1 MKEINNLSDIYYDK
15 KLNYSYT
22 NSSYDR
28 KGQNIDYDTFLY
40 EENNERVIMDVK
52 GCGCVTRIFLP
63 TSGSSESHLKIYVDD
78 ILWCDDT
85 LENIFTGKNGVFDSA
100 LVYIT
105 NPKENIAVEQSG
117 YTSYVQIP
125 FKKRIKIFSNSPS
138 LFYYHINYTLY
149 NENKNTLLSNEEYK
163 ELFLGKSIC
172 EKVSDKDAISFSIN
186 SAETY
191 NAVEFKGNGTINSIR
206 LQISDIFEK
215 KLIDL
220 KNSNKKPYYSYCIT
234 EYGYEVLNNTY
245 IKCEF
250 DDEGECVYSP
260 LSSFFGLSTHG
271 IDDKAPDY
279 LTKSLFA
286 GVDDD
291 LEFYFNFPMPFLRYA
306 KISFE
311 NKSSK
316 PTPQITV
323 NICKNEETHINDI
336 LYFKTSYVEFDYK
349 ETDLRDMELLKLNG
363 RGSLVGVVMSMDTD
377 TTKEMNKQYL
387 EGDEHIYIDNSKTP
401 QHNGTGTEDFFNGAY
416 YWAYGTHSKPL
427 SGCMYNT
434 RWGKYSQGDESECFK
449 SSAYRYMINDKINF
463 NSNLVFNL
471 EHGSWSTPNTS
482 REFGN
487 ALFLYYISNS
497 SPTES
502 IHINAQSDEIVVS
515 QYEGYT
521 YGENTALYIERLE
534 KGDKKSIAL
543 EIPENT
549 NLIMLRRIFDYSTE
563 NQDAE
568 IYVGNSQVG
577 NWYTPGN
584 NEFYKFKTSDFVIP
598 KSYFENKK
606 TTTID
611 IEVVSKEFNFNNIE
625 IIFYK

>member
-1 MKEINNLSDIYYDK
+1 MKNKIDLSNIYNGK
-15 KLNYSYT
+15 TLNYSYT

-28 KGQNIDYDTFLY
+28 EGQNKDYDTYLY

-63 TSGSSESHLKIYVDD
+63 TSGSSEAHLKIYVDD

-85 LENIFTGKNGVFDSA
+85 LDNIFTGKNAQFEGE

-105 NPKENIAVEQSG
+105 NPKENKIVEQSG

-125 FKKRIKIFSNSPS
+125 FKKRIKIYSDCPS
-138 LFYYHINYTLY
+138 LFYYHINYTLFTDDKT
-149 NENKNTLLSNEEYK
+149 ELLSNTEYK
-163 ELFLGKSIC
+163 ELFSQKGITKKNI
-172 EKVSDKDAISFSIN
+172 EKDTISFSIKG
-186 SAETY
+186 SQVY
-191 NAVEFKGNGTINSIR
+191 DAVELKENATIKGIKLNIP
-206 LQISDIFEK
+206 DIFEK

-220 KNSNKKPYYSYCIT
+220 ENCDENPYYSYCIT
-234 EYGYEVLNNTY
+234 PYGYEVLNNIY

-260 LSSFFGLSTHG
+260 LTSFFGLSTHG

-279 LTKSLFA
+279 LTKSIFA
-286 GVDDD
+286 GVDND
-291 LEFYFNFPMPFLRYA
+291 LQFYFNFPMPFLRYA
-306 KISFE
+306 KISFK
-311 NKSSK
+311 NKSNN
-316 PTPQITV
+316 PTPQITF
-323 NICKNEETHINDI
+323 NISKSSETHKSDI

-377 TTKEMNKQYL
+377 AAKEMNKQYL

-427 SGCMYNT
+427 SGCMFNT
-434 RWGKYSQGDESECFK
+434 RWGKYSKGNESVSFK
-449 SSAYRYMINDKINF
+449 SSAYRYMLNDKISFHN
-463 NSNLVFNL
+463 NLVFNL

-487 ALFLYYISNS
+487 ALFLYYIGKS
-497 SPTES
+497 SPAKTIS
-502 IHINAQSDEIVVS
+502 INAQSDEIVVS

-521 YGENTALYIERLE
+521 YGEPKALYIERLE
-534 KGDKKSIAL
+534 KSRKKSITI

-549 NLIMLRRIFDYSTE
+549 NLILLRRTLDYSVE
-563 NQDAE
+563 NQEAA
-568 IYVGNSQVG
+568 IYVNNKLAG
-577 NWYTPGN
+577 NWYTPGS
-584 NEFYKFKTSDFVIP
+584 NEFYKFKTGDFVIA
-598 KSYFENKK
+598 KSYFENEK

-611 IEVVSKEFNFNNIE
+611 IDVVSEEFNFNSID
-625 IIFYK
+625 IIFL

>member
-1 MKEINNLSDIYYDK
+1 MNQNKILSNIYNDK
-15 KLNYSYT
+15 TLNYSYT

-28 KGQNIDYDTFLY
+28 KGQNADYDTYLY

-63 TSGSSESHLKIYVDD
+63 TSGSSEAHLKIYVDD

-85 LENIFTGKNGVFDSA
+85 LENIFTGKNEQFAGE

-105 NPKENIAVEQSG
+105 NPKENIIVEQSG

-125 FKKRIKIFSNSPS
+125 FKKRIKMISDSPS
-138 LFYYHINYTLY
+138 LFYYHINYTIF
-149 NENKNTLLSNEEYK
+149 NDDKNTLLSNTEYR
-163 ELFLGKSIC
+163 ELFSKRAILKENL
-172 EKVSDKDAISFSIN
+172 EKDTISFSIKG
-186 SAETY
+186 SQVY
-191 NAVEFKGNGTINSIR
+191 DAVELKGNATINGIK
-206 LQISDIFEK
+206 LNISDIFEQ

-220 KNSNKKPYYSYCIT
+220 KNCDEKPYYSYCIT
-234 EYGYEVLNNTY
+234 PYGYEVLNNIY

-260 LSSFFGLSTHG
+260 LTSFFGLSTHG

-279 LTKSLFA
+279 LTKSVFA
-286 GVDDD
+286 GVDDNF
-291 LEFYFNFPMPFLRYA
+291 EFYFNFPMPFLRYA

-311 NKSSK
+311 NKSNNQ
-316 PTPQITV
+316 TPQIKF
-323 NICKNEETHINDI
+323 NISKSSETNKSDI

-349 ETDLRDMELLKLNG
+349 ETDLHDMELLKLNG

-377 TTKEMNKQYL
+377 AAKEMNKQYL

-416 YWAYGTHSKPL
+416 YWAYGTHSKPF
-427 SGCMYNT
+427 SGCMFNT
-434 RWGKYSQGDESECFK
+434 RWGKYSQGDESVSFK
-449 SSAYRYMINDKINF
+449 SSAYRYMLNDRISFHN
-463 NSNLVFNL
+463 NLVFNL

-487 ALFLYYISNS
+487 ALFLYYIGKS
-497 SPTES
+497 SPAETIS
-502 IHINAQSDEIVVS
+502 LNAQSDEIVVS

-521 YGENTALYIERLE
+521 YGEAKALYIERLE
-534 KGDKKSIAL
+534 KNGKKSITI
-543 EIPENT
+543 EIPETT
-549 NLIMLRRIFDYSTE
+549 NLILLRRTLDYSVE
-563 NQDAE
+563 NQEAA
-568 IYVGNSQVG
+568 IYVNNKLAGD
-577 NWYTPGN
+577 WYTPGS
-584 NEFYKFKTSDFVIP
+584 NEFYKFKTSDFVID
-598 KSYFENKK
+598 KSYFENEK

-611 IEVVSKEFNFNNIE
+611 IDVVSEEFNFNSIE
-625 IIFYK
+625 IIFL

>member
-1 MKEINNLSDIYYDK
+1 MNEKINLSNIYNDK
-15 KLNYSYT
+15 TLNYSYT

-40 EENNERVIMDVK
+40 KENNERVIMDVK
-52 GCGCVTRIFLP
+52 GCGCITRIFLP
-63 TSGSSESHLKIYVDD
+63 TSGSSESYLKIYVDD

-85 LENIFTGKNGVFDSA
+85 LENIFIGNNEHFDGE

-105 NPKENIAVEQSG
+105 NPKENKVVEQSG

-138 LFYYHINYTLY
+138 LFYYHINYTIF
-149 NENKNTLLSNEEYK
+149 NDGKNTLFSNTQYK
-163 ELFLGKSIC
+163 ELFSMKSNLNENF
-172 EKVSDKDAISFSIN
+172 EKDSISFTLN
-186 SAETY
+186 GTEHC
-191 NAVEFKGNGTINSIR
+191 NAFEFKGNGTINSIR
-206 LQISDIFEK
+206 LLISGIIEK

-220 KNSNKKPYYSYCIT
+220 KNCDEKPYYSYCIT

-245 IKCEF
+245 IMCEF

-260 LSSFFGLSTHG
+260 LTSFFGLSSHG

-279 LTKSLFA
+279 LTKSVFA

-291 LEFYFNFPMPFLRYA
+291 LRFYFNFPMPFLRYA

-311 NKSSK
+311 NKSNN

-323 NICKNEETHINDI
+323 NIIKNEENHANNI

-349 ETDLRDMELLKLNG
+349 ETDLRDMELLKLEG
-363 RGSLVGVVMSMDTD
+363 SGSLVGVVMSMDTD
-377 TTKEMNKQYL
+377 ATKEMNKQYL
-387 EGDEHIYIDNSKTP
+387 EGDEHIYIDKSKTP

-416 YWAYGTHSKPL
+416 FWAYGTHSKPL
-427 SGCMYNT
+427 SGCMFNT
-434 RWGKYSQGDESECFK
+434 RWGKFSQGDESEHFK
-449 SSAYRYMINDKINF
+449 SSAYRYMINDRINF
-463 NSNLVFNL
+463 HNNLVFNL

-487 ALFLYYISNS
+487 ALFLYYISKS
-497 SPTES
+497 SPAES
-502 IHINAQSDEIVVS
+502 IHLNAQSDEIVVS

-521 YGENTALYIERLE
+521 YGEKTALYIERLE
-534 KGDKKSIAL
+534 KGDKKSITL
-543 EIPENT
+543 EISENT

-568 IYVGNSQVG
+568 IYVDNSQVG

-584 NEFYKFKTSDFVIP
+584 NEFYKFKTSDFVIS
-598 KSYFENKK
+598 KNYFENKK

-611 IEVVSKEFNFNNIE
+611 IVVLSKEFNFNNIE
-625 IIFYK
+625 IIFL

>member
-1 MKEINNLSDIYYDK
+1 MTEKFNLSNIYNDK
-15 KLNYSYT
+15 TLNYSYT

-63 TSGSSESHLKIYVDD
+63 TSGSSESYLKIYVDD

-85 LENIFTGKNGVFDSA
+85 LENIFTGKNEHFDSE

-105 NPKENIAVEQSG
+105 NPKKNKVVEQSG

-138 LFYYHINYTLY
+138 LFYYHINYTLF
-149 NENKNTLLSNEEYK
+149 NDGKNKLFSNAECK
-163 ELFLGKSIC
+163 ELFSGNFKLH
-172 EKVSDKDAISFSIN
+172 EKTKKDSISFTLN
-186 SAETY
+186 GNEHC
-191 NAVEFKGNGTINSIR
+191 NAFEFKGNGTINSIR
-206 LQISDIFEK
+206 LLISDILEK

-220 KNSNKKPYYSYCIT
+220 KNCDEKHYHCYCIT

-250 DDEGECVYSP
+250 DDEGKCVYSP
-260 LSSFFGLSTHG
+260 LTSFFGLSTHG

-279 LTKSLFA
+279 LTKSVFA

-311 NKSSK
+311 NKSNN
-316 PTPQITV
+316 PTPKITV
-323 NICKNEETHINDI
+323 NIIKNEENHTNDI

-349 ETDLRDMELLKLNG
+349 ETDLRDMELLKLDG
-363 RGSLVGVVMSMDTD
+363 CGSLVGVVMSMDTD

-427 SGCMYNT
+427 SGCMFNT
-434 RWGKYSQGDESECFK
+434 RWGKFSQGDESKCFK
-449 SSAYRYMINDKINF
+449 SSAYRYMLNDRINF
-463 NSNLVFNL
+463 HNNLVFNL

-487 ALFLYYISNS
+487 ALFLYYIGKS
-497 SPTES
+497 SPTETIS
-502 IHINAQSDEIVVS
+502 LKAQSDEIVVS

-534 KGDKKSIAL
+534 KNDKKSITL

-549 NLIMLRRIFDYSTE
+549 KSIVLKRTLDYSVK

-568 IYVGNSQVG
+568 IYVNNNLVG
-577 NWYTPGN
+577 NWYTPGI
-584 NEFYKFKTSDFVIP
+584 NEFYKFKTSDFVIS

-611 IEVVSKEFNFNNIE
+611 IVVVSKEFNFNSIE
-625 IIFYK
+625 IMFL

>member
-1 MKEINNLSDIYYDK
+1 MNQNKILSNIYNDK
-15 KLNYSYT
+15 TLNYSYT

-28 KGQNIDYDTFLY
+28 KGQNADYDTYLY

-63 TSGSSESHLKIYVDD
+63 TSGSSEAHLKIYVDD
-78 ILWCDDT
+78 ISWCDDT
-85 LENIFTGKNGVFDSA
+85 LENIFTGKNEQFAGE

-105 NPKENIAVEQSG
+105 NPKENIIVEQSG

-125 FKKRIKIFSNSPS
+125 FKKRIKMISDSPS
-138 LFYYHINYTLY
+138 LFYYHINYTIF
-149 NENKNTLLSNEEYK
+149 NDDKNTLLSNTEYR
-163 ELFLGKSIC
+163 ELFSKRAILKENL
-172 EKVSDKDAISFSIN
+172 EKDTISFSIKG
-186 SAETY
+186 SQVY
-191 NAVEFKGNGTINSIR
+191 DAVELKGNATINGIK
-206 LQISDIFEK
+206 LNISDIFEQ

-220 KNSNKKPYYSYCIT
+220 KNCDEKPYYSYCIT
-234 EYGYEVLNNTY
+234 PYGYEVLNNIY

-260 LSSFFGLSTHG
+260 LTSFFGLSTHG

-279 LTKSLFA
+279 LTKSVFA
-286 GVDDD
+286 GVDDNF
-291 LEFYFNFPMPFLRYA
+291 EFYFNFPMPFLRYA

-311 NKSSK
+311 NKSNNQ
-316 PTPQITV
+316 TPQIKF
-323 NICKNEETHINDI
+323 NISKSSETNKSDI

-377 TTKEMNKQYL
+377 AAKERNKQYL

-416 YWAYGTHSKPL
+416 YWAYGTHSKPF
-427 SGCMYNT
+427 SGCMFNT
-434 RWGKYSQGDESECFK
+434 RWGKYSQGDESVSFK
-449 SSAYRYMINDKINF
+449 SSAYRYMLNDRISFHN
-463 NSNLVFNL
+463 NLVFNL

-487 ALFLYYISNS
+487 ALFLYYIGKS
-497 SPTES
+497 SPAETIS
-502 IHINAQSDEIVVS
+502 LNAQSDEIVVS

-521 YGENTALYIERLE
+521 YGEAKALYIERLE
-534 KGDKKSIAL
+534 KKRKKSITI

-549 NLIMLRRIFDYSTE
+549 KLILLRRTLDYSVE
-563 NQDAE
+563 NQEAA
-568 IYVGNSQVG
+568 IYVNNKLAGD
-577 NWYTPGN
+577 WYTPGS
-584 NEFYKFKTSDFVIP
+584 NEFYKFKTSDFVID
-598 KSYFENKK
+598 KSYFENEK

-611 IEVVSKEFNFNNIE
+611 IDVVSEEFNFNSIE
-625 IIFYK
+625 IIFL